1 MEYCGLKQ
9 INVKESSRG
18 GHSRKGNL
26 QKPKKAHSRR
36 SCYKTSDLSQKSEEC
51 MVSDNKRCVL
61 LKKNPVSKSQKI
73 YKYSFDIDIVS
84 VSPEATPD
92 EILDWYKHQVD
103 LIADILGYTS
113 SKVIPNDK
121 TGIHYH
127 IVLESPYIRDNDD
140 LKIETDIMANPDE
153 EGKYTLKDEPVF
165 GKMAGPVNKEN

>member
-9 INVKESSRG
+9 VNVRESSHG
-18 GHSRKGNL
+18 GISRKGNP

-51 MVSDNKRCVL
+51 MVNDNKRCIL
-61 LKKNPVSKSQKI
+61 RKNIPTKSQKL
-73 YKYSFDIDIVS
+73 YKYSFDIDLVS
-84 VSPEATPD
+84 VSAKATPH

-113 SKVIPNDK
+113 SKVIPTDK
-121 TGIHYH
+121 TGLHYR
-127 IVLESPYIRDNDD
+127 IELESPYIRDNDD